1 MMRLGLA
8 QQLLKLGNS
17 IAIVD
22 TYQLACG
29 ESPLK
34 NRVLNG
40 SFNR

>member
-8 QQLLKLGNS
+8 QQLLKVGNS

-22 TYQLACG
+22 KYQLACG

-34 NRVLNG
+34 NRVLNT

>member
-22 TYQLACG
+22 KDQLACG
-29 ESPLK
+29 LA
-34 NRVLNG
+34 R
-40 SFNR
+40 

>member
-1 MMRLGLA
+1 MMRLGVA

-22 TYQLACG
+22 KDQLACG